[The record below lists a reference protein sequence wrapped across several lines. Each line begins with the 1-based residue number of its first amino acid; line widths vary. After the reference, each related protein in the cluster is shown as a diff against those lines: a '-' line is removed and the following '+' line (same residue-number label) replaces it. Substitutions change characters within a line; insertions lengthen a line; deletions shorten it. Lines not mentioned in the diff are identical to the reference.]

1 MPFFDQHLHSHHSF
15 DSKTE
20 PAANVRAAAQRGLA
34 GLTFTEHYDTHPDD
48 WPSCVYEHDTYCSAI
63 RSLRAEFGTDLFIG
77 QGIEVC
83 YQPDRMDGIVDFLAS
98 RSFDLVILSVHYFQG
113 RALYKREQWE
123 GVDVA
128 EGTGRY
134 LETVLEAVRCCER
147 LHRAHGRVFDV
158 LGHLDL
164 VKRYTHRF
172 RGSFD
177 LSPHAQLI
185 DEILQVCLE
194 ADLVPE
200 INTSTM
206 RQGLDEAMPG
216 SDTVAR
222 YAAFGGTA
230 MSLGSDAHRA
240 KDVGEGLDEAAQV
253 LRDAGITRA
262 AVFRDRQR
270 QDVAF
275 D

>member
-1 MPFFDQHLHSHHSF
+1 MPFFDQHLHSCHSF

-20 PAANVRAAAQRGLA
+20 PADNVRAAIARGLA

-48 WPSCVYEHDTYCSAI
+48 WPSCVYDHEAYGRTI
-63 RSLRAEFGTDLFIG
+63 QSLRAEFGADIHIG

-83 YQPDRMDGIVDFLAS
+83 YQPDRMDGIVEFLTS
-98 RSFDLVILSVHYFQG
+98 RSFDLVILSVHYFTG
-113 RALYKREQWE
+113 RALYRPAEWD

-128 EGTGRY
+128 RATKRY
-134 LETVLEAVRCCER
+134 FDTVLEAVRFCEH
-147 LHRAHGRVFDV
+147 LHRRRGRVFDI

-164 VKRYTHRF
+164 VKRYSQRF

-177 LSPHAQLI
+177 IVACAPQV
-185 DEILQVCLE
+185 DEILKACLE

-200 INTSTM
+200 INTSTL
-206 RQGLDEAMPG
+206 RQGLDETMPG
-216 SDTVAR
+216 ADTVSR
-222 YAAFGGTA
+222 YAALGGTA

-240 KDVGEGLDEAAQV
+240 QDIGEGFDVAAGM
-253 LRDAGITRA
+253 LRGAGIAHA
-262 AVFRDRQR
+262 AIFRDRQR
-270 QDVAF
+270 QDVAL